1 MHSHRC
7 QCATKWT
14 ARPLLLV
21 LVMMLIISM
30 VSTEVVEE
38 HRFLR
43 SLGQENEATEE
54 HVAED
59 KQYKTMTVGADGGK
73 VYCLNNGT
81 QRAGDQCNE
90 SNEYVVLRKRTQIF
104 TIPDI
109 ETLEALMG
117 FKIDPNN
124 VSWIPELD
132 PALLTAPGTE
142 QVQEPLPSLKKYA
155 DNPDELE
162 TDLDWFDLTSCRCCV
177 WTLLFGTRLTYCCF
191 FSRLPHPTAIRHP
204 STRRDAIDIVHPPT
218 HHPPSPTHL
227 GSCA

>member
-1 MHSHRC
+1 MF
-7 QCATKWT
+7 
-14 ARPLLLV
+14 
-21 LVMMLIISM
+21 IISII
-30 VSTEVVEE
+30 SSEVIDE
-38 HRFLR
+38 HKFLR
-43 SLGQENEATEE
+43 SLGQENEATPGAIATEE
-54 HVAED
+54 QLAEG
-59 KQYKTMTVGADGGK
+59 KQYKTMTVAADGGK

-81 QRAGDQCNE
+81 QKAGDLCNE

-162 TDLDWFDLTSCRCCV
+162 TDLDWFDLTSC
-177 WTLLFGTRLTYCCF
+177 L
-191 FSRLPHPTAIRHP
+191 
-204 STRRDAIDIVHPPT
+204 
-218 HHPPSPTHL
+218 
-227 GSCA
+227 